1 MTKMCV
7 LYLISIF
14 YVKNCIFSKS
24 SVFFQNSFLYSAQI
38 MRASTLEKI
47 IFLVFD
53 CAASYL
59 CFALFF
65 PKYMKFAAPVT
76 LAWFLVFFVVGFY
89 RRWLLDSR
97 TALVLHIF
105 KLVSIIYCFAIATLF
120 GYYLL
125 PFITR
130 YDTVLNTKK
139 FLAEAIR
146 TTSYFFSIWFLVS
159 VFRLLICQI
168 LRIFLKKGWGADN
181 IILLGCTDEAREY
194 LHLFKSN
201 PQFGKKVI
209 GIVEEDCGSMKDFEG
224 LPILGTYSDLPNL
237 IKKNN
242 VQAIIIANHSNSE
255 KKINDILYWVAHL
268 SVRVYLAQSLW
279 ECAKSFKTSNKYM
292 SIYTDKLQ
300 ELFVQ
305 NMLPWQATIKRVMDV
320 VIAWFLLVAASP
332 LILITAIAIKLDSK
346 GPILYK
352 QQRIGLHSRPFTIY
366 KFRSM
371 RIDSEKDGPQWTKK
385 NDDRVTRV
393 GRIIRK
399 FRIDE
404 IPQFFCIL
412 KGDMS
417 MVGPRPER
425 LVFIEELR
433 KSIPFYASRLK
444 MKPGL
449 TGWAQVC
456 HHYDNNIEDVKI
468 KLGYDIYY
476 MSNASILLDI
486 QILIRTV
493 YVVLTGKGA
502 Q

>member
-1 MTKMCV
+1 
-7 LYLISIF
+7 
-14 YVKNCIFSKS
+14 
-24 SVFFQNSFLYSAQI
+24 

-53 CAASYL
+53 CAASFL
-59 CFALFF
+59 CFVLFF
-65 PKYMKFAAPVT
+65 PKYMDFAAPITSV
-76 LAWFLVFFVVGFY
+76 WFLVFLVVGFY

-97 TALVLHIF
+97 TALVLHVLKI
-105 KLVSIIYCFAIATLF
+105 VSIIYCFAIATLF
-120 GYYLL
+120 GYFLL
-125 PFITR
+125 PFITG
-130 YDTVLNTKK
+130 YNTVLNVKV
-139 FLAEAIR
+139 FLAKAIL
-146 TTSYFFSIWFLVS
+146 TTSYFFSVWFSVS

-168 LRIFLKKGWGADN
+168 LRIFLKRGWGADN
-181 IILLGCTDEAREY
+181 ILLLGCTNEAREY
-194 LHLFKSN
+194 LHLFRES

-209 GIVEEDCGSMKDFEG
+209 GIVEEHCGHMKSFDG
-224 LPILGTYSDLPNL
+224 LPILGTYSNLPSL
-237 IKKNN
+237 IKKHD
-242 VQAIIIANHSNSE
+242 VQAIIIAHHSNSE

-279 ECAKSFKTSNKYM
+279 ECAKNFKTSNQHM

-305 NMLPWQATIKRVMDV
+305 NMLPWQATMKRIMDV
-320 VIAWFLLVAASP
+320 VIAGFLLVITSP

-346 GPILYK
+346 GPVLYK

-371 RIDSEKDGPQWTKK
+371 RIDSEKNGPQWTKK
-385 NDDRVTRV
+385 NDSRVTRI

-425 LVFIEELR
+425 LVFIEKLR
-433 KSIPFYASRLK
+433 KTIPFYASRLK

-456 HHYDNNIEDVKI
+456 HHYDNNIEDVKL